1 MALRD
6 ALKDYEYNHFDE
18 TESHSDRSVLLNL
31 ILNHLNLGSI
41 YELVSWSLVAS
52 KSEIAELAQLV
63 IRVSVTGNSIAKKV
77 IDTAVEDLV
86 NDIICLVN
94 KLRNNMQI
102 EDNAIKIGL
111 TGSLLS
117 RSETFSNEVA
127 KKLREKSLNVELVI
141 LKDTVLGALKMIT
154 NNESANTVIENGFF
168 SCHMTGQQ
176 LAESVLPI
184 STSLPTT
191 EVRNPRSMNLD
202 TMPVREAIELMISE
216 ESNNYKEIRKHID
229 SIEILIKRITHA
241 FKNGGRLFYVGAG
254 TSGRLGILDASE
266 CPPTF
271 AAPPYWVQGI
281 S

>member
-1 MALRD
+1 
-6 ALKDYEYNHFDE
+6 
-18 TESHSDRSVLLNL
+18 
-31 ILNHLNLGSI
+31 
-41 YELVSWSLVAS
+41 
-52 KSEIAELAQLV
+52 
-63 IRVSVTGNSIAKKV
+63 
-77 IDTAVEDLV
+77 
-86 NDIICLVN
+86 
-94 KLRNNMQI
+94 MQI
-102 EDNAIKIGL
+102 EDNAIIIGL

-154 NNESANTVIENGFF
+154 NNESVNTVIENGF
-168 SCHMTGQQ
+168 SCQQLTGQQ
-176 LAESVLPI
+176 LAQNVLPI
-184 STSLPTT
+184 STSLPAT

-216 ESNNYKEIRKHID
+216 ESNNFKEIRKHID
-229 SIEILIKRITHA
+229 SIEILIKRVTHA

-271 AAPPYWVQGI
+271 KAPPHWVQGI